1 MRCTAYHL
9 LSDDESLCA
18 RLRGASAEPPH
29 RLAAHGELATL
40 ANGEVALID
49 IASPGLPPL
58 QAPFWR
64 VQCER
69 LKIGIL
75 SPSPSDGE
83 GLLAL
88 EAGAHGYG
96 HSYAAEHSLQQML
109 DVIASGELW
118 VGRSLMARLLK
129 GVRQASVVSGKGW
142 QVLLT
147 EREREVASMAAMGE
161 SNLSIANAL
170 GITERTVKSHL
181 TTIFD
186 KLDVTD
192 RLQLALRI
200 HGIR

>member
-1 MRCTAYHL
+1 MHCTAFYL
-9 LSDDESLCA
+9 LSDDEALCT
-18 RLRGASAEPPH
+18 RLCSAADEPPRRVAVH
-29 RLAAHGELATL
+29 SDLAAMAGGTVVL
-40 ANGEVALID
+40 VD
-49 IASPGLPPL
+49 VASPGLPSL

-64 VQCER
+64 TQCQR
-69 LKIGIL
+69 LKIGFL
-75 SPSPSDGE
+75 SPAPNDHE

-88 EAGAHGYG
+88 EAGAHTYC
-96 HSYAAEHSLQQML
+96 HSYAAEHTMRQML

-129 GVRQASVVSGKGW
+129 GVRLGAATSGKSW
-142 QVLLT
+142 HAPLT
-147 EREREVASMAAMGE
+147 EREREVAAMAAMGD
-161 SNLSIANAL
+161 SNLTIANAL

-186 KLDVTD
+186 KLDVSD